1 MKFWSH
7 EAGEVSMKAME
18 LRVGQAGC
26 YFYAVCGYI
35 VHMYGG
41 QYTCAACAQ
50 ATHLPSLSQRELRS
64 AHFCF

>member
-1 MKFWSH
+1 
-7 EAGEVSMKAME
+7 MKAME

-35 VHMYGG
+35 VHTYGG

-50 ATHLPSLSQRELRS
+50 ASHLPSLSQREIR
-64 AHFCF
+64 AARFCF